1 MTYRTFILNRGK
13 WQGRLDATGWARF
26 YEGKGSRWHVSM
38 KAIAAT
44 QAQAEAYVKAKVE
57 SLARGEPVNKYI
69 EVR

>member
-1 MTYRTFILNRGK
+1 VTYTHYEFRDGK

-26 YEGKGSRWHVSM
+26 YEGKGPRWHVSM
-38 KAIAAT
+38 KAVAAT

-69 EVR
+69 EVK